1 MKLDPQPED
10 LPITVSVRGDTNVKF
25 TAESAFTFQKGSKW
39 SDVKARIEKKITYSE
54 GSLLSSDTER
64 VLRGGNW
71 SENDEKAIYGCMTG
85 KRDND
90 SSDRSYDVVGFRL
103 VWKEE

>member
-1 MKLDPQPED
+1 MSGNASEWCWDRYSATLSSGSVTDP
-10 LPITVSVRGDTNVKF
+10 T
-25 TAESAFTFQKGSKW
+25 
-39 SDVKARIEKKITYSE
+39 

-71 SENDEKAIYGCMTG
+71 SENDEKAVYRCMTG

-103 VWKEE
+103 VWQEE